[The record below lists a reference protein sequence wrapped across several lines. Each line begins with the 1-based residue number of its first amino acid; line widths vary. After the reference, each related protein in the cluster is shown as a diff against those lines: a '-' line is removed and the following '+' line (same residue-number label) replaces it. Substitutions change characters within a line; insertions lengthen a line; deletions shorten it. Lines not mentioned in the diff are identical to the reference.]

1 MRQKNAAVSK
11 KDVHT
16 DTTHEHAKS
25 KGRTN
30 TYDTCQMREER
41 DTDDETQEMVQMLEM
56 LEMSMFI
63 LLGGVKGM

>member
-11 KDVHT
+11 KDVGTYIHKVHT
-16 DTTHEHAKS
+16 VTTHEHAKS

-56 LEMSMFI
+56 SMFI
-63 LLGGVKGM
+63 LEE